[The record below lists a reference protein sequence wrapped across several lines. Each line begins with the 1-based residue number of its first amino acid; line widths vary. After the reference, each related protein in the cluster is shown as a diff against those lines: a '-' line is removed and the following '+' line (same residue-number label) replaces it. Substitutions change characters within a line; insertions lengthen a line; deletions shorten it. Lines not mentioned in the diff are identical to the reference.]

1 MHVRAFGSAAK
12 TRIRCRVCPLISG
25 LARHEAHQAIPRAGD
40 AYSQTQAAAPDPGT
54 RTRARPAPTLTPQPC
69 VPPTGPQDMALGV
82 REAEAAAAQ
91 ENERRPLP
99 CHHFNLVRHIKVK
112 RHRIRRNRN
121 APAASFFVFEVPMRC
136 LPCVLV
142 ERTHGTHCTAR
153 PPTCLP
159 I

>member
-1 MHVRAFGSAAK
+1 
-12 TRIRCRVCPLISG
+12 
-25 LARHEAHQAIPRAGD
+25 
-40 AYSQTQAAAPDPGT
+40 
-54 RTRARPAPTLTPQPC
+54 
-69 VPPTGPQDMALGV
+69 MALGV